1 MMGMRNRS
9 RSIALAGA
17 ALLTAGLAACGNT
30 GTAPRAAPDYPQ
42 LPADYVVAG
51 VKHYLTEDGV
61 RRGVLNA
68 DTAYFYADSAKA
80 NLIKVHLVLYNA
92 TGQQAADLTSK
103 TGQLDQRSNAMIA
116 RGNVLLVATGG
127 GAQRVETQELH
138 YDPNAHKIWSDV
150 TSTVYQGGSRT
161 VAGGGFSADDQLQNI
176 SMKGGVR
183 GTVQANKVTF

>member
-9 RSIALAGA
+9 RWIALAGA
-17 ALLTAGLAACGNT
+17 AILGAALAACGNA
-30 GTAPRAAPDYPQ
+30 GTEPRAAQDYPQ

-51 VKHYLTEDGV
+51 VTHYLTEDGV

-80 NLIKVHLVLYNA
+80 NLVKVHLLLYNA
-92 TGQQAADLTSK
+92 TGQKAADLTSR

-116 RGNVLLVATGG
+116 RGNVVLVATGG

-138 YDPNAHKIWSDV
+138 YDPNTHKVWSDV
-150 TSTVYQGGSRT
+150 SSTIYQGGTRT

-176 SMKGGVR
+176 SMKGGVH

>member
-17 ALLTAGLAACGNT
+17 GLLGAILAACGNA
-30 GTAPRAAPDYPQ
+30 GTEPRGTQNYPQ

-51 VKHYLTEDGV
+51 VTHYLTEDGI
-61 RRGVLNA
+61 RRGVLNS

-80 NLIKVHLVLYNA
+80 NLVKVHLVLYNA

-116 RGNVLLVATGG
+116 RGNVVLVATGG

-138 YDPNAHKIWSDV
+138 YDPNAHRIWSDV
-150 TSTVYQGGSRT
+150 SSVITQAGSRVKT
-161 VAGGGFSADDQLQNI
+161 QGFTSDDQLQNI
-176 SMKGGVR
+176 QMKAIQG
-183 GTVQANKVTF
+183 KVEGMKVNF